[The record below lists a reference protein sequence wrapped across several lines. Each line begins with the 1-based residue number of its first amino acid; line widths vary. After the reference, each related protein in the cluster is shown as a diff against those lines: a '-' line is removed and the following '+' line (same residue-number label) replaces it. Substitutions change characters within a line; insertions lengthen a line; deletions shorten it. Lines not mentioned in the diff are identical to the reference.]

1 MIDASGRACQRL
13 FAIGPMSQAAFW
25 EITAIPDIRLQAA
38 ALANRLKELAGGA
51 HSGIDRIDG
60 LTHYA

>member
-1 MIDASGRACQRL
+1 
-13 FAIGPMSQAAFW
+13 MSQAAFW